1 MIKISFYKKITLYL
15 AVGIVV
21 FAILTPGVVHAAASN
36 FDGAP
41 VLAGE
46 CFASGFFGNVLCGAS
61 MALQSLTLGFFYA
74 VGKLFAVMLSG
85 LSVAAF
91 WAIKT
96 LGFDIATHPAVSIGF
111 GISLQIANVVFVI
124 AIIAIAFATILRW
137 KEYEA
142 KKLLSKLILATLL
155 VNFSLLIAG
164 VMLDASNV
172 FTLYF
177 ISQDKVNAEGIGE
190 AFSPQ
195 IFNIGAVY
203 GGGATYD
210 DDALFKNLKARYTP
224 LMDNWDNQIFGNWY
238 SRLARLVG
246 TKEIVIYEFGY
257 GRGETARDRFKADL
271 DNKSPELLRRLKKR
285 ADRTAKYV
293 GGNID
298 IGIVWSEFLSL
309 IPKVIFSVFMTGMAM
324 ITMLA
329 VFLMAVIR
337 SIWVVVLLIAMP
349 LAWALSVIPKFQQ
362 YWQLWWEKF
371 LNWGVI
377 YLPTVSFFLY
387 IAIQTA
393 IKTRG
398 TTPGAGF
405 EEINVTTADFLGTS
419 NGIGPT
425 VLESTIIALIVMGL
439 MIAGL
444 KIAQAMGATGAG
456 LAMKLGGKVGKT
468 LTRAT
473 VAAATIPFGVGVG
486 LFRGSWKG
494 MKIGFRSPVLGG
506 AAVGAAVGAVGG
518 AVGGIFSGAK
528 FGFTGGGGNL
538 YSKGTEYLSRK
549 AAALSFLPGM
559 TSVAGFLAKTSAAQN
574 AKTDEALKETTG
586 YSRAAT
592 EAWIK
597 AARFKDDA
605 HKVAAAELAH
615 KMEIDLPE
623 GSLKSFADAVVSF
636 NRGVDR
642 EKIPLLKALA
652 EHNPT
657 HAHDITGE
665 ETADVAQRADTSA
678 IQSLADDVY
687 KAIEPMLGA
696 NQRLARAGKDARAQ
710 AAVVAGLLES
720 LRGSLNVLPQLMRDD
735 VRAVIDGQWQVK
747 GKNGKTTVDQN
758 LMKRLSGHLETIKND
773 AQLKQSLGNA
783 AGAVEEAR
791 SALRVQ
797 VRTKSKAEHGA
808 HADPSYGIGALLVRG
823 LKAVVSSNNGGGS
836 KPSTPKNSG
845 GSGGH
850 GH

>member
-1 MIKISFYKKITLYL
+1 
-15 AVGIVV
+15 
-21 FAILTPGVVHAAASN
+21 
-36 FDGAP
+36 
-41 VLAGE
+41 
-46 CFASGFFGNVLCGAS
+46 
-61 MALQSLTLGFFYA
+61 MAFQSLTLGFFYA

-85 LSVAAF
+85 LSVATF
-91 WAIKT
+91 WAINT

-210 DDALFKNLKARYTP
+210 DEALFKNLEARYGP
-224 LMDNWDNQIFGNWY
+224 LIDNLDNWEGPILVAFPILRVFGDWQAQ
-238 SRLARLVG
+238 LARWKG
-246 TKEIVIYEFGY
+246 TKEIVVSDFGY
-257 GRGETARDRFKADL
+257 GQGTAARKKFEADL
-271 DNKSPELLRRLKKR
+271 KNRDPEILERLKLYT
-285 ADRTAKYV
+285 DRTAQYV
-293 GGNID
+293 GGAID

-393 IKTRG
+393 IQIRG
-398 TTPGAGF
+398 TTRGAGF
-405 EEINVTTADFLGTS
+405 EKINVTTADFLGTS

-425 VLESTIIALIVMGL
+425 VLESTIMALIVMGL

-473 VAAATIPFGVGVG
+473 VAAATIPIGAGVG

-494 MKIGFRSPVLGG
+494 MKIGFRSPPLGG
-506 AAVGAAVGAVGG
+506 AAAGAVVGAAVG

-586 YSRAAT
+586 YSRAAI